1 MRRNRLT
8 ALAALLVLGV
18 PATARAQTFW
28 DFVALNGPNPAG
40 PGGDCSDNP
49 GVQTGRCTY
58 TNGTIA
64 GNDKTVT
71 KAGFGT
77 VGFNA
82 INGQPVPQG
91 GTYLTVFQWFADQT
105 TTPNDEKGVGVCRTD
120 DVGAVSGH
128 TCAPGAGGEVGESN
142 SSNDAQW
149 LILDL
154 TGLTTGSI
162 LNSVT
167 LASLTNNEAYRFLV
181 CDTQAHAET
190 QAGGDPGCG
199 VYAGNSSANVLTVA
213 VLAADQ
219 GKRWIRFQAGAGADG
234 SCGGPTCHGDY
245 LVQGISTTIPEPGT
259 MVLLATGLV
268 GLAGAGTLRRRKR
281 NQ

>member
-28 DFVALNGPNPAG
+28 DFVALNNQPTDPTGAG
-40 PGGDCSDNP
+40 PDYCPSVDQVGNQP
-49 GVQTGRCTY
+49 GRCTY

-64 GNDKTVT
+64 GNDNTVT

-82 INGQPVPQG
+82 VNGQPAVHA
-91 GTYLTVFQWFADQT
+91 GTYLTVFQWFANQAVAG
-105 TTPNDEKGVGVCRTD
+105 DEKGVGVCRTD
-120 DVGAVSGH
+120 DVGATNGH
-128 TCAPGAGGEVGESN
+128 SCAPGAGGEVGESN
-142 SSNDAQW
+142 SGAGDAQW
-149 LILDL
+149 LVLDL
-154 TGLTTGSI
+154 TLLTPGSI

-167 LASLTNNEAYRFLV
+167 LASLTSQEAWHFLS
-181 CDTQAHAET
+181 CSD
-190 QAGGDPGCG
+190 AGFTANCHD
-199 VYAGNSSANVLTVA
+199 YAGNSSANILQVNINSV
-213 VLAADQ
+213 DQ
-219 GKRWIRFQAGAGADG
+219 SNRWLRFTAGAGLDG
-234 SCGGPTCHGDY
+234 SCAGPTCHGDY
-245 LVQGISTTIPEPGT
+245 LVQGISTTTTPEPGT